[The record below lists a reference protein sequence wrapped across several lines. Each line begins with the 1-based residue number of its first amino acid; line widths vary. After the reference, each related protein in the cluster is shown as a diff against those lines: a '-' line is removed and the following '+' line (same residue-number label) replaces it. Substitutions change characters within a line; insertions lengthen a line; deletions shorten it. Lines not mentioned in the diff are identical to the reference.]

1 MKCVIRNGR
10 PILLMLI
17 GMMIFTMPLMA
28 KDFLYV
34 PVSNALQIIDCEID
48 TVVKTVPVYSDYIMQ
63 STYSPDGKRYYLNA
77 QHSVYVFDTASHK
90 MVETLKFST
99 ELSKVTITG
108 LAVSTDNQMLYLS
121 ANIVKKKHN
130 IPKLNVLPPQLIVFD
145 LKKNKMIRN
154 YPIPYM
160 VFQILTLL
168 DDKNRLLLLGT
179 DLVELDL
186 KTGNIKKRIGIM
198 NPSKDE
204 DGKNCLAIW
213 DNSSPGDH
221 GIFTT
226 PYYTATGM
234 GYLFVDRN
242 NGKVDL
248 LPGKDVWFEYSTT
261 LSPDK
266 KYLYGVMD
274 DLIKIDAKTGETI
287 KYVPVQQGTCY
298 AINITS
304 DGKKLYVGPAGA
316 DVSVYNADTL
326 ELLGVI
332 PLHADGVVAHRFS
345 M

>member
-1 MKCVIRNGR
+1 MKSVIRSSR
-10 PILLMLI
+10 ALLILLIGLMLS
-17 GMMIFTMPLMA
+17 GTPLMA
-28 KDFLYV
+28 KDYLYI
-34 PVSNALQIIDCEID
+34 PVSNALQVIDCETD
-48 TVVKTVPVYSDYIMQ
+48 TVVKTLPVYSDYIMQ

-77 QHSVYVFDTASHK
+77 QHSVYVFDT
-90 MVETLKFST
+90 VRQTLVDTLKFSQ
-99 ELSKVTITG
+99 ELSKVTIFG
-108 LAVSTDNQMLYLS
+108 LAISTDNKTLFLS
-121 ANIVKKKHN
+121 ASIVKKKQN

-145 LKKNKMIRN
+145 LQKKKMVKN

-160 VFQILTLL
+160 VTQILTVKN
-168 DDKNRLLLLGT
+168 DKNRLLLLGT

-186 KTGNIKKRIGIM
+186 KSGKTTKRIGIM

-204 DGKNCLAIW
+204 EGKNLLAIW

-221 GIFTT
+221 GIYTS

-234 GYLFVDRN
+234 GYLFVDRG

-274 DLIKIDAKTGETI
+274 ELIKIDAATGETV
-287 KYVPVQQGTCY
+287 KSVPVQQGTCY

-304 DGKKLYVGPAGA
+304 DGKKLYVGPAGS

-332 PLHADGVVAHRFS
+332 PLYADGVIAHRFS

>member
-1 MKCVIRNGR
+1 MGI
-10 PILLMLI
+10 
-17 GMMIFTMPLMA
+17 
-28 KDFLYV
+28 
-34 PVSNALQIIDCEID
+34 S
-48 TVVKTVPVYSDYIMQ
+48 
-63 STYSPDGKRYYLNA
+63 
-77 QHSVYVFDTASHK
+77 
-90 MVETLKFST
+90 
-99 ELSKVTITG
+99 
-108 LAVSTDNQMLYLS
+108 VSTDNKKLFLS
-121 ANIVKKKHN
+121 ANIVKKKQN
-130 IPKLNVLPPQLIVFD
+130 IPKLDVLPPQLIVFD
-145 LKKNKMIRN
+145 IEKKKMVKN

-160 VFQILTLL
+160 VTQILTLRN
-168 DDKNRLLLLGT
+168 DENKLLLLGV

-186 KTGNIKKRIGIM
+186 KSGNIKKRVGIM
-198 NPSKDE
+198 NPEKGE
-204 DGKNCLAIW
+204 EGKNCLAIW

-226 PYYTATGM
+226 PYYTASGM
-234 GYLFVDRN
+234 GYFFIDRN
-242 NGKVDL
+242 SGKVDL

-274 DLIKIDAKTGETI
+274 ELIKMDAATGETI
-287 KYVPVQQGTCY
+287 KAVPVKQGTCY

-332 PLHADGVVAHRFS
+332 PLYSDGVVAHRIS

>member
-1 MKCVIRNGR
+1 MRSFIHSGR
-10 PILLMLI
+10 LVLLILMGLTLL
-17 GMMIFTMPLMA
+17 GTPLMA
-28 KDFLYV
+28 KDYLYV
-34 PVSNALQIIDCEID
+34 PVSNALQIIDCETD
-48 TVVKTVPVYSDYIMQ
+48 TIVKTLPVYSDYIMQ
-63 STYSPDGKRYYLNA
+63 SAYSHDGKRYYLSA
-77 QHSVYVFDTASHK
+77 QHSIYVFDTTSNE
-90 MVETLKFST
+90 MVDTFRFST
-99 ELSKVTITG
+99 ELSKVTVTG
-108 LAVSTDNQMLYLS
+108 LAVSTDNKSLYLS
-121 ANIVKKKHN
+121 ANIVKKKQN

-145 LKKNKMIRN
+145 IAKQKVVKN
-154 YPIPYM
+154 YPIPHM
-160 VFQILTLL
+160 VTQILTLHN
-168 DDKNRLLLLGT
+168 DKNRLLLLGT

-186 KTGNIKKRIGIM
+186 KTGQTKQRVGIM
-198 NPSKDE
+198 NPAE
-204 DGKNCLAIW
+204 GEEGKNCLAIW

-234 GYLFVDRN
+234 GYLFVNRK

-248 LPGKDVWFEYSTT
+248 LAGKDILFEYSTT

-274 DLIKIDAKTGETI
+274 ELIKIDAATGETV
-287 KYVPVQQGTCY
+287 KMVPVQQGTCY

-326 ELLGVI
+326 ELMGVI
-332 PLHADGVVAHRFS
+332 PLYADGVVAHRFS

>member
-1 MKCVIRNGR
+1 MNASFRSGHLFLF
-10 PILLMLI
+10 LLVGMLL
-17 GMMIFTMPLMA
+17 FAAPLMA

-34 PVSNALQIIDCEID
+34 PVNNALQIIDCETD
-48 TVVKTVPVYSDYIMQ
+48 TIVKTVPVYSDYIMQ

-77 QHSVYVFDTASHK
+77 QHSIYVFDTTTHE
-90 MVETLKFST
+90 MVDTFRFSS

-108 LAVSTDNQMLYLS
+108 LAVSTDNKTLFLS
-121 ANIVKKKHN
+121 TNIVKKKQN
-130 IPKLNVLPPQLIVFD
+130 IPKLNVLPPQLIVYD
-145 LKKNKMIRN
+145 IGKKKMVKN
-154 YPIPYM
+154 YPIPHM
-160 VFQILTLL
+160 VFQILTMQN
-168 DDKNRLLLLGT
+168 DKNRLLLLGT

-186 KTGNIKKRIGIM
+186 KTGKTTQRIGIM

-204 DGKNCLAIW
+204 EGKNCLAIW

-234 GYLFVDRN
+234 GYLFVNRK

-248 LPGKDVWFEYSTT
+248 LKGKDVWFEYSTT

-266 KYLYGVMD
+266 KFLYGVMD
-274 DLIKIDAKTGETI
+274 ELIKIDAATGETV
-287 KYVPVQQGTCY
+287 KSVPVPQGTCY

-304 DGKKLYVGPAGA
+304 DGKKLYVGPAGP

-326 ELLGVI
+326 ELIGVI
-332 PLHADGVVAHRFS
+332 PLEADGVVAHRFS

>member
-1 MKCVIRNGR
+1 MKRLLACGR
-10 PILLMLI
+10 LLFVML
-17 GMMIFTMPLMA
+17 GCSAFFCTPLMA

-34 PVSNALQIIDCEID
+34 PVSNALQIVDCETD
-48 TVVKTVPVYSDYIMQ
+48 TIVKTVPVYNDYIMQ
-63 STYSPDGKRYYLNA
+63 STYSPDGKRYYLSA
-77 QHSVYVFDTASHK
+77 QHSIYVFDTASNE
-90 MVETLKFST
+90 MVDTFKFST

-108 LAVSTDNQMLYLS
+108 LAVSTDNKNLFLS
-121 ANIVKKKHN
+121 TNIVKKKQN

-145 LKKNKMIRN
+145 IEKKKMVKN
-154 YPIPYM
+154 YPIPHM
-160 VFQILTLL
+160 VFQILTLRN
-168 DDKNRLLLLGT
+168 DENRLLLLGT

-186 KTGNIKKRIGIM
+186 KTGQTTKRIGIM

-204 DGKNCLAIW
+204 EGKNCLAIW

-226 PYYTATGM
+226 PYYTASGM
-234 GYLFVDRN
+234 GYLLVDRK

-248 LPGKDVWFEYSTT
+248 LPAKDVWFEYSTT

-266 KYLYGVMD
+266 KYIYGVMD
-274 DLIKIDAKTGETI
+274 ELIKIDAATGETV
-287 KYVPVQQGTCY
+287 KSVPVQQGTCY
-298 AINITS
+298 AINISS
-304 DGKKLYVGPAGA
+304 DGKKLYVGPAGP

-332 PLHADGVVAHRFS
+332 PLYADGVVAHRFS